1 MTDQNKIWQLMA
13 RNISGEATDE
23 EATMFNDILS
33 QNPALQQQ
41 YDVMLSLWQ
50 TPSAHSINSAEN
62 EIDIINRLTISNED
76 DDLAFYEQQ
85 VRNIKKRK
93 IITWLA
99 VACIAGLGF
108 FLLTVIN
115 FFQPNTINTAKVIVA
130 PNGSRIKSQLPDGSV
145 VFLNAGSAL
154 TYNQFSDTL
163 REVTI
168 IGEGYFDI
176 IRDENRPFIV
186 HADNI
191 DINVLG
197 TRFTVRSYPGDE
209 VVETT
214 LLHGEVELKRL
225 GDQVPIRIKPN
236 QKIKVSKQPYVEK
249 NQVTGSTNNTMTVFE
264 KNYLI
269 STIDS
274 ALKNTDLSETAW
286 IYNRL
291 IFRGDKF
298 DQLAR
303 KMERWFDVKIV
314 FTDDH
319 VKSLSFN
326 GSFENETID
335 QALMALQIAEP
346 FKFKLNAS
354 NEVYISSP

>member
-1 MTDQNKIWQLMA
+1 MA
-13 RNISGEATDE
+13 RNISGEATQE
-23 EATMFNDILS
+23 EVATFNNLLS
-33 QNPALQQQ
+33 QNPAIQQQ
-41 YDVMLSLWQ
+41 YDVMLNLWQ
-50 TPSAHSINSAEN
+50 TPSPYLTNLFEKEN
-62 EIDIINRLTISNED
+62 DIINRLTISNED
-76 DDLAFYEQQ
+76 EDLALFEQQ
-85 VRNIKKRK
+85 VRHIKKRK

-99 VACIAGLGF
+99 VACTASLCF
-108 FLLTVIN
+108 FLLNVFD
-115 FFQPNTINTAKVIVA
+115 FFQPQKIATAKVIEA

-145 VFLNAGSAL
+145 VFLNAGSVL

-186 HADNI
+186 HADKI

-197 TRFTVRSYPGDE
+197 TRFTVRAYPGDE

-214 LLHGEVELKRL
+214 LLDGEVELKRL

-236 QKIKVSKQPYVEK
+236 QKIKILKPSYLEKTQVS
-249 NQVTGSTNNTMTVFE
+249 GSTNNTLTVFE
-264 KNYLI
+264 KNYFI

-335 QALMALQIAEP
+335 QALTALQIAEP
-346 FKFKLNAS
+346 FKFKINES
-354 NEVYISSP
+354 NEVFISAP